1 MSEKE
6 AKQTLEL
13 ESTDEEISL
22 TLDPVGAAAEMM
34 KKEEEPEAKPE
45 ISEEELKQVKYDE
58 SSLTESEKKMVEEFS
73 KKIDITDT
81 TTILQYGANAQTK
94 VADFSENAL
103 KNVKTQDL
111 GDIGGLMTDLVGQL
125 KGFEINKEDNFF
137 EKLFKKG
144 ANKATAMKAKYDD
157 AEKNV
162 EKIAKVLEGHQIT
175 LLKDIALLD
184 QLYEKNLVNFK
195 EISMYI
201 LAGQKKLE
209 EVKTKDLVALQEKA
223 KATGLP
229 EDAQAVNDL
238 NNAINRFE
246 KKLHDL
252 ELTRMVSLQMAPQI
266 RLVQNNDTLMTEK
279 IQSVLVNTIPL
290 WKSQM
295 LIALGLHHSQ
305 EAIKAENAVT
315 EMTNQMLRE
324 NAENLHIAT
333 VETAEASERGIVDLE
348 TLTETNKKLIQTLEE
363 VAQIQK
369 DGREKRA
376 AAQLELRKMEIELSK
391 RLTEIQGELENK
403 KR

>member
-34 KKEEEPEAKPE
+34 KKDEEQEVKPE
-45 ISEEELKQVKYDE
+45 ITEEELKQVKYDE
-58 SSLTESEKKMVEEFS
+58 SSLTESEKKMVDEFS

-125 KGFEINKEDNFF
+125 KGFEVNKEDNFF

-266 RLVQNNDTLMTEK
+266 RLVQNNDTMMTEK

-315 EMTNQMLRE
+315 EMTNQMLKE

-348 TLTETNKKLIQTLEE
+348 TLTETNQKLIQTLEE

-369 DGREKRA
+369 EGREKRA

-403 KR
+403 R

>member
-34 KKEEEPEAKPE
+34 KKDEEQEVKPE
-45 ISEEELKQVKYDE
+45 ITEEELKQVKYDE

-305 EAIKAENAVT
+305 EAIKA
-315 EMTNQMLRE
+315 
-324 NAENLHIAT
+324 
-333 VETAEASERGIVDLE
+333 
-348 TLTETNKKLIQTLEE
+348 
-363 VAQIQK
+363 
-369 DGREKRA
+369 
-376 AAQLELRKMEIELSK
+376 
-391 RLTEIQGELENK
+391 
-403 KR
+403 

>member
-34 KKEEEPEAKPE
+34 KKDEEQEVNPE
-45 ISEEELKQVKYDE
+45 ITEEELKQVKYDE
-58 SSLTESEKKMVEEFS
+58 SSLTESEKKMVDEFS

-125 KGFEINKEDNFF
+125 KGFEVNKEDNFF

-266 RLVQNNDTLMTEK
+266 RLVQNNDTMMTEK

-315 EMTNQMLRE
+315 EMTNQMLKE

-348 TLTETNKKLIQTLEE
+348 TLTETNQKLIQTLEE

-369 DGREKRA
+369 EGREKRA

-391 RLTEIQGELENK
+391 RLSEIQGEIENK
-403 KR
+403 K

>member
-6 AKQTLEL
+6 VKQALEL
-13 ESTDEEISL
+13 ETTDEEISL

-34 KKEEEPEAKPE
+34 KKDEEEAKPE
-45 ISEEELKQVKYDE
+45 VTEEDLKNVKYDE
-58 SSLTESEKKMVEEFS
+58 SSLTESEKKMVDEFS

-111 GDIGGLMTDLVGQL
+111 GDIGNLMTDLVGQL
-125 KGFEINKEDNFF
+125 KGFEVSKEDNFF

-209 EVKTKDLVALQEKA
+209 EVKSKDLVALQEKA

-315 EMTNQMLRE
+315 EMTNQMLKE

-369 DGREKRA
+369 EGREKRA
-376 AAQLELRKMEIELSK
+376 AAQLELRKMEVELSK

-403 KR
+403 K

>member
-6 AKQTLEL
+6 EKQTLEL

-22 TLDPVGAAAEMM
+22 TLDPVGAAGELM
-34 KKEEEPEAKPE
+34 KKEEEEAKPE
-45 ISEEELKQVKYDE
+45 VTEEELKKVQYDE

-111 GDIGGLMTDLVGQL
+111 GDIGNIMTDLVGQL
-125 KGFEINKEDNFF
+125 KGFEVDKNDNFF

-266 RLVQNNDTLMTEK
+266 RLVQNNDTMMTEK

-315 EMTNQMLRE
+315 EMTNQMLKE
-324 NAENLHIAT
+324 NAENLHIVT

-348 TLTETNKKLIQTLEE
+348 TLTETNQKLIQTLEE

-369 DGREKRA
+369 EGREKRA

-391 RLTEIQGELENK
+391 RLSEIQGEIENK
-403 KR
+403 K

>member
-34 KKEEEPEAKPE
+34 KKDEEQEVKPE
-45 ISEEELKQVKYDE
+45 ITEEELKQVKYDE

-403 KR
+403 R